1 VVVEKVVGCH
11 QFLRVRRAGVADF
24 PSCFVA
30 CCFGLC
36 NAHPAL
42 AGGSL
47 LTYAFDIAR
56 VFNFG
61 EARILC
67 TNGVRCCSDARHSV
81 GNMRGRFR
89 SLAKFRTIEFEPQ
102 SID

>member
-1 VVVEKVVGCH
+1 VVVEKVVSCH
-11 QFLRVRRAGVADF
+11 QFLRVRRSWVADF
-24 PSCFVA
+24 CCCFVA
-30 CCFGLC
+30 CCFCLC

-42 AGGSL
+42 SGGSL

-61 EARILC
+61 EARILRP
-67 TNGVRCCSDARHSV
+67 NGVRCCSDARHSV
-81 GNMRGRFR
+81 GNVWESFR
-89 SLAKFRTIEFEPQ
+89 SLAKDRTIEFEPQ